1 MDSFDQTVQKAKEVF
16 SVACQKTGEVV
27 NTQKLKIDLA
37 ALQSKLTKAYA
48 KLGELQ
54 YDKLISEDTENI
66 ALKAALSQIKSLLE
80 QIDEIKEKIG
90 KMQGKINCPVCGGRI
105 SEDSKFCSICGANL
119 ETQNDENKA

>member
-27 NTQKLKIDLA
+27 SAQKLKIDLA

-54 YDKLISEDTENI
+54 YEKLKEQQPEEI
-66 ALKAALSQIKSLLE
+66 ALKAALSQVKSAL
-80 QIDEIKEKIG
+80 DEIAEVKEKIG
-90 KMQGKINCPVCGGRI
+90 KMQGKKLCPICGGRI
-105 SEDSKFCSICGANL
+105 NDDSKFCSICGADL
-119 ETQNDENKA
+119 QKHEDENKE